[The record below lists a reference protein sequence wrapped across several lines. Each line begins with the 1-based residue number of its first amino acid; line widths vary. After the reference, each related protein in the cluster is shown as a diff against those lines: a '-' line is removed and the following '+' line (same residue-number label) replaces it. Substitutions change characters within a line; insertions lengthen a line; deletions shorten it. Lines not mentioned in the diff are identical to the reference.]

1 MPTAQGLKLREIVK
15 NLTGGERPIFNE
27 GYGNS
32 GLQNVVWGTFGG
44 DGTISGI
51 LTSGVLDTHR

>member
-15 NLTGGERPIFNE
+15 NLTGAERPIFNQ

-32 GLQNVVWGTFGG
+32 GLQNVVWAPLVATAA
-44 DGTISGI
+44 SAA
-51 LTSGVLDTHR
+51 S